1 MTRQLFLCA
10 TLFGLFAVAVV
21 WAQQADDVAGE
32 MATDAKRFL
41 GALDAEQQKTATT
54 PFSHEER
61 YNFHYIPRARL
72 GMSYKDME
80 PGQRKVGLSLLASG
94 LSRRGMSQALDIMYL
109 EQILFELEK
118 HPRRDPDAYFFTIF
132 GTPGESEDWGWRFE
146 GHHLSLN
153 FTLRDGRI
161 VSAAP
166 AFWGVNPANVL
177 DGPNKGMRVLESEE
191 VLGRALLKSFEN
203 RNSVVIMAEAPRDIA
218 TTTDRRVK
226 LGAPAGVSHAEM
238 NPAQREALLALVS
251 HYAERMRREVAQST
265 LERIREAGVENIYFA
280 WAGSQERTRR
290 ATLLPYPRPVISHR
304 VRQYPERREPYPHR
318 VAQLGRGLRGRRPVI
333 RPLCPKPA
341 PSVRRPWGARRE
353 LKKRSAGA
361 SRRGGGGSAPTVGER
376 RPFQHLAP
384 GISFEHVEAR
394 LSHFN
399 RLLL

>member
-41 GALDAEQQKTATT
+41 GALDAEQQKTATI

-132 GTPGESEDWGWRFE
+132 GMPGESEDWGWRFE

-226 LGAPAGVSHAEM
+226 LGAPAGVSHAEI

-280 WAGSQERTRR
+280 WAGSNEPGEPHYYRIHGPSFLIEYDNTQNDANHIHTVWRNLD
-290 ATLLPYPRPVISHR
+290 ADFGDVDLLSDHYARSPHHR
-304 VRQYPERREPYPHR
+304 SDD
-318 VAQLGRGLRGRRPVI
+318 L
-333 RPLCPKPA
+333 
-341 PSVRRPWGARRE
+341 GAR
-353 LKKRSAGA
+353 AG
-361 SRRGGGGSAPTVGER
+361 
-376 RPFQHLAP
+376 
-384 GISFEHVEAR
+384 
-394 LSHFN
+394 N
-399 RLLL
+399 

>member
-21 WAQQADDVAGE
+21 WARQADDVAGE

-41 GALDAEQQKTATT
+41 GALDAEQQKTATI
-54 PFSHEER
+54 PFSDEER

-132 GTPGESEDWGWRFE
+132 GMPGESEDWGWRFE

-238 NPAQREALLALVS
+238 NAAQREALLALVS

-265 LERIREAGVENIYFA
+265 LERIRDAGVENIYFA
-280 WAGSQERTRR
+280 WAGSNAPGEPHYYRIHGPSFLIEYDNTQNDANHIHTVWRNLD
-290 ATLLPYPRPVISHR
+290 ADFGDVDLLSDHYARSPHHR
-304 VRQYPERREPYPHR
+304 SDD
-318 VAQLGRGLRGRRPVI
+318 L
-333 RPLCPKPA
+333 
-341 PSVRRPWGARRE
+341 GAR
-353 LKKRSAGA
+353 AG
-361 SRRGGGGSAPTVGER
+361 
-376 RPFQHLAP
+376 
-384 GISFEHVEAR
+384 
-394 LSHFN
+394 N
-399 RLLL
+399 

>member
-1 MTRQLFLCA
+1 MTRQVFLRA

-21 WAQQADDVAGE
+21 WAQPAKDVASE
-32 MATDAKRFL
+32 MATSAKRLL
-41 GALDAEQQKTATT
+41 GALDAEQQKTATI
-54 PFSHEER
+54 PFADEER

-166 AFWGVNPANVL
+166 AFWGANPANVL

-203 RNSVVIMAEAPRDIA
+203 RDSVVIMAEAPRDIA

-226 LGAPAGVSHAEM
+226 LGAPAGVSHADM
-238 NPAQREALLALVS
+238 NPAQKEALLALVS
-251 HYAERMRREVAQST
+251 HYAQRMRQEIAEST
-265 LERIREAGVENIYFA
+265 LERIREAGVDNIHFA
-280 WAGSQERTRR
+280 WAGGNEPGDAHYYRIHGPTFLIEYDNTQNNANHIHTVWRNLE
-290 ATLLPYPRPVISHR
+290 ADFGDVDLLSNHYAQS
-304 VRQYPERREPYPHR
+304 PHHQPAE
-318 VAQLGRGLRGRRPVI
+318 VAG
-333 RPLCPKPA
+333 
-341 PSVRRPWGARRE
+341 
-353 LKKRSAGA
+353 
-361 SRRGGGGSAPTVGER
+361 
-376 RPFQHLAP
+376 H
-384 GISFEHVEAR
+384 
-394 LSHFN
+394 
-399 RLLL
+399 